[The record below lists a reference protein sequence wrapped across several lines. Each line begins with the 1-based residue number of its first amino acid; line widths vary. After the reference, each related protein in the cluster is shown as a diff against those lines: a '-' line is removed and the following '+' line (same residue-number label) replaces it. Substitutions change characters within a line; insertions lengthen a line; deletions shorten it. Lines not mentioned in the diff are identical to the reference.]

1 MAAEVPLVVDLD
13 GSLLRSDMLLETLAA
28 CTRNAPLTALLAPL
42 WLLSGRANL
51 KARLAASATVS
62 PEHLPY
68 RQDLLDWLAAERQ
81 RGRRVV
87 LATAADE
94 SIARSIA
101 GHLGL
106 FDEVMASSASRNLK
120 GEAKRAAL
128 VERFGERGF
137 DYAGDSR
144 ADLPVWR
151 SARRAIVLA
160 DTPGLEA
167 AIGRAGDVDLRTAAT
182 PSVPVSIIR
191 ALRPHQ
197 WTKNLLVFVPLLAA
211 HKLDSGAIYLA
222 VLAFCAFSMAASA
235 TYLVNDLAD
244 LESDRRNA
252 YKRARPFAS
261 GDLGLAWGFVL
272 APAIMAGALLLAAYV
287 SPSLFLAIVA
297 YVVVSLAYTLWL
309 KRFAVLDV
317 IVLASLYT
325 LRVFAGA
332 LAIDVEVSHW
342 LLAFSTFIFLSLALA
357 KRHAEIAAL
366 AEDGAAPGRGY
377 RAGDREIVAMFGAA
391 SGFMAVVILS
401 LYVSSGDVGR
411 LYRHPAMLWFLLPV
425 MLFWIARVWLLAWR
439 RELHEDPI
447 VFALRDP
454 ASYAAGA
461 LCAAAVLAAT

>member
-1 MAAEVPLVVDLD
+1 MSAEVPLVVDLD
-13 GSLLRSDMLLETLAA
+13 GSLIRSDMLLETLAA
-28 CTRNAPLTALLAPL
+28 CARSAPFTALLAPL

-51 KARLAASATVS
+51 KARLAAGASVS

-68 RQDLLDWLAAERQ
+68 RKDLLDWLAAERQ

-87 LATAADE
+87 LATASHE
-94 SIARSIA
+94 SVARSIA

-106 FDEVMASSASRNLK
+106 FDEVMASSGSRNLR

-137 DYAGDSR
+137 DYAGDGR

-151 SARRAIVLA
+151 SARRAIVLT
-160 DTPGLEA
+160 DTPGLKA
-167 AIGRAGDVDLRTAAT
+167 AIGRDGDVDLRTAAT
-182 PSVPVSIIR
+182 PSVAGAIFR

-211 HKLDSGAIYLA
+211 HKLDPGSGLSAL
-222 VLAFCAFSMAASA
+222 LAFVAFSLAASA

-244 LESDRRNA
+244 LEADRRNA

-287 SPSLFLAIVA
+287 SPNLFLAIVA
-297 YVVVSLAYTLWL
+297 YVVTSIAYTLWL

-366 AEDGAAPGRGY
+366 ADDGAAPGRGY
-377 RAGDREIVAMFGAA
+377 RAADREIVAIFGAS
-391 SGFMAVVILS
+391 SGFMSVVILS
-401 LYVSSGDVGR
+401 LYVSSADIGR